1 MGCWVRMN
9 SPLLVV
15 VFPVMRMQL
24 RYIMMSKGYDL
35 LPNRDVWKFGL
46 CFIFRCL
53 VLGFHPFAVRPV
65 RADLYHWCKKVITKL
80 LSWAGNKAHF
90 NPIMEIGALHYRSQA
105 VLDSVENLLVHA
117 VFIFTPK
124 LFFWKLLPLV
134 RWWQRFKRRSFSW
147 RHYHMFS
154 P

>member
-1 MGCWVRMN
+1 MN

-24 RYIMMSKGYDL
+24 RYNRMSKGYDL

-65 RADLYHWCKKVITKL
+65 RADQYH
-80 LSWAGNKAHF
+80 S
-90 NPIMEIGALHYRSQA
+90 
-105 VLDSVENLLVHA
+105 D
-117 VFIFTPK
+117 
-124 LFFWKLLPLV
+124 V
-134 RWWQRFKRRSFSW
+134 RK
-147 RHYHMFS
+147 
-154 P
+154 